1 MLLAALIAAVSA
13 FLLGSIPF
21 GYLVVRLRRGDDI
34 RARGSGNIGA
44 TNVLRSAGKVLG
56 AFTLLLDIVKG
67 SAAVLL
73 AEWLACRAAH
83 QPFVW
88 VRSGSEFTTPQF
100 TIVALAEFLVVAG
113 HLYTPWL
120 GFRGGKGVATGL
132 GVMLALAPA
141 AALCALAL
149 FILVVAV
156 WKYVSVASIV
166 SAGLLPLLLVLW
178 RPGFPASVAIATAVI
193 SLLVIWRHAPN
204 LRRLRLGTEPKLG
217 AHTAGSSA

>member
-1 MLLAALIAAVSA
+1 MLLAALIVAVSA

-21 GYLVVRLRRGDDI
+21 GYLLVRLRRGDDI

-56 AFTLLLDIVKG
+56 VGTLLLDVVKG

-83 QPFVW
+83 QSFVW

-100 TIVALAEFLVVAG
+100 TIVAVAEFLVVAG

-132 GVMLALAPA
+132 GVMLALAPE

-149 FILVVAV
+149 FMLVVAV
-156 WKYVSVASIV
+156 WKYVSVASMV

-178 RPGFPASVAIATAVI
+178 RPGFPASVAIATAII

-217 AHTAGSSA
+217 ARPAGSPA